1 MLLTIDENTDN
12 TRLDV
17 YLSDLYE
24 GVSRAKIQNA
34 IKSGKVL
41 VNTQIKKPSYVL
53 KEGDNVEFEN
63 LIEEKSLNIEPED
76 IPLEIVWEDENMAVV
91 NKPSGMLTHPTP
103 LETSGTLVNA
113 LLYKY
118 GVDGLSDLNG
128 EFRRG
133 IVHRLDRNTSGLLM
147 IAKNNK
153 AHEYL
158 ANLIKN
164 HDMTKKYHAVLKGDY
179 PLDEDVINEPIGRHK
194 TQPHKM
200 TVTPDGKPSTTI
212 LKVLERFKEATYVE
226 LTLVTGR
233 THQIRVHTSFRH
245 YPVFNDTLYGAG
257 QGKIK
262 TQEQVLQ
269 SFYLKFA
276 KPFSAEIIELEI
288 PPDEELSKVLTYFR
302 NRRV

>member
-24 GVSRAKIQNA
+24 GVSRSKIQNA

-212 LKVLERFKEATYVE
+212 LKVIERFKEATYVE

-233 THQIRVHTSFRH
+233 THQIRVHASFRH